1 MELLL
6 VHLTDIH
13 IETEQDFDILL
24 DRSEAISRAIMLHIT
39 NVENTT
45 IFLCVTGDIT
55 YSGTKEQFVYGALF
69 IGEIV
74 ENMVLVYK

>member
-45 IFLCVTGDIT
+45 IFYV
-55 YSGTKEQFVYGALF
+55 
-69 IGEIV
+69 
-74 ENMVLVYK
+74 

>member
-13 IETEQDFDILL
+13 IEAERDFDILL
-24 DRSEAISRAIMLHIT
+24 GRSEAISRAIMLHIT

-55 YSGTKEQFVYGALF
+55 YSGTICLWYLIYWG
-69 IGEIV
+69 
-74 ENMVLVYK
+74 NSRYYKKKV